1 MTAHIRL
8 VSSEAG
14 DGAEPRAPEENAAD
28 CADAPIGLPEEGGS
42 KREAILGE
50 APPPLAIEPDDR
62 TRRQGKTSGGRT
74 TGVGKLI
81 AFVWP
86 PKRKAVSRVAGVG
99 GEGERKGDEAP
110 AVSPAA
116 IRDEGPIGL
125 AEESG
130 PGSLVADR
138 QTPAASA
145 ASVEGAGERK
155 DEWPVGDA
163 APLQGVAGEAANAAA
178 EGEPGGSRDGS
189 ALAGARRSRYRG
201 KVAIAAAL
209 AAGVALAAIVVLNW
223 PHEAPPAPVETG
235 MVANAPAKL
244 MAPAAALASV
254 PPREEPNVSHERPLI
269 VETRGDE
276 FAEMLSFKAGA
287 NPDTASPAPA
297 AAKADSAAVPAPAA
311 PASAPVGGI
320 AGLKKAEDGAAVE
333 GVAKAAPGAPVALL
347 QPVAAAQP
355 VAPAHPGSEEGRLAA
370 ATSEAKAPAA
380 QGGEAGLV
388 DGVSEPGS
396 RAPVPSPALPAPR
409 PVAPAPAPQE
419 QGLGEAGKIEARLDI
434 LETELKDRSSET
446 RARIV
451 AEKAETHTLE
461 KIAELGAL
469 VKRLAGQVK
478 DLQDKVDMLST
489 GADEKFADLTRRVA
503 LSEANRAVASA
514 ENASAGGVASA
525 PEKEGA
531 GSSNGGERT
540 RVKAVA
546 DDVRRNYRI
555 QAASPGLAMLTIIDG
570 SPDEKPVEVAIGT
583 ELPFYGKVRSI
594 EQHGEAWVVKA
605 DRGSI
610 E

>member
-14 DGAEPRAPEENAAD
+14 EGAEPRAPEENAAD

-42 KREAILGE
+42 MREAILGE
-50 APPPLAIEPDDR
+50 APPPLAIESDDR
-62 TRRQGKTSGGRT
+62 TRRRGKTSGCRT

-99 GEGERKGDEAP
+99 GEGERKGDEAL

-116 IRDEGPIGL
+116 IHDGGPIEL

-138 QTPAASA
+138 QTPVASA

-163 APLQGVAGEAANAAA
+163 APLQSVAGEAANAAA
-178 EGEPGGSRDGS
+178 EGEPGASRDGS

-235 MVANAPAKL
+235 MVANAQAKL

-276 FAEMLSFKAGA
+276 FAEMLSLKAGA
-287 NPDTASPAPA
+287 NPGTASPAPA
-297 AAKADSAAVPAPAA
+297 AAKADSAAAPSAAA
-311 PASAPVGGI
+311 PASTPVGAI

-333 GVAKAAPGAPVALL
+333 GVAKPAPGAPVALL

-355 VAPAHPGSEEGRLAA
+355 VAPAHPGSEEGLLAA

-380 QGGEAGLV
+380 QAGEAGLV

-396 RAPVPSPALPAPR
+396 RAPVSSLAPR

-478 DLQDKVDMLST
+478 DLQDKVDTLST

-514 ENASAGGVASA
+514 ENASPGGVASA

-594 EQHGEAWVVKA
+594 EQHGETWVVKA

>member
-1 MTAHIRL
+1 MSPMTAHIRL
-8 VSSEAG
+8 VSSEGG

-28 CADAPIGLPEEGGS
+28 CAGAPIGLPEEGGS
-42 KREAILGE
+42 NREAILGE

-81 AFVWP
+81 AFVWRS
-86 PKRKAVSRVAGVG
+86 KRKAVSRVAGAG
-99 GEGERKGDEAP
+99 GEGRRKGDEAL

-125 AEESG
+125 AEERG

-138 QTPAASA
+138 ETPAASA
-145 ASVEGAGERK
+145 ASVEDAGERK

-189 ALAGARRSRYRG
+189 ALAGARRSRHRG

-297 AAKADSAAVPAPAA
+297 PGAE
-311 PASAPVGGI
+311 
-320 AGLKKAEDGAAVE
+320 KAEDGATVE
-333 GVAKAAPGAPVALL
+333 GVAKAARSAPVALL

-355 VAPAHPGSEEGRLAA
+355 VAPAHPGSEEGLLAA
-370 ATSEAKAPAA
+370 ATSEEKAPAA

-514 ENASAGGVASA
+514 ENATAGRVASA

-531 GSSNGGERT
+531 GSSDGGERT
-540 RVKAVA
+540 RVKALA

-610 E
+610 EQ